1 MAFCTS
7 CGSELPANTKFC
19 TACGAGAGGGE
30 EAAPG
35 GEARP
40 VPVTAAAP
48 AAPFPEPVPVP
59 APMSAAPAPVQTVPR
74 PQPAPP
80 QPPAY
85 IPLADTEPP
94 KGSRYAVISTAG
106 YFGTILLFSL
116 PLIGLIFCIVF
127 ACGGTKNRNRRNLAM
142 ALVMGNWL
150 QGLFQEAWNDAL
162 GGGAGDTGGYTGNWM
177 DQLLQEAG
185 GGMAQIPMP

>member
-48 AAPFPEPVPVP
+48 AASFPEPVPVP

-85 IPLADTEPP
+85 IPLADTEPT

-106 YFGTILLFSL
+106 YFGTMETGNLTARNPATISAPAT
-116 PLIGLIFCIVF
+116 PLNITL
-127 ACGGTKNRNRRNLAM
+127 CGISGPM
-142 ALVMGNWL
+142 ALMRMKASWRNI
-150 QGLFQEAWNDAL
+150 
-162 GGGAGDTGGYTGNWM
+162 T
-177 DQLLQEAG
+177 
-185 GGMAQIPMP
+185 